1 MNKIPIVLIGW
12 IFLLAGCGMVNTA
25 RNYSK
30 YPECQSETTQGDW
43 AKCLKEKYGIEG
55 GFDAYGIYNTKT
67 GGIWDWKKEETKKEE
82 TIIPSIE
89 DGILEKEKPSPTKK
103 PKEIIPDA
111 SVASTTGQYIPQL
124 NAPAWNIADIWIFQ
138 QEDRKS
144 WINKV
149 IKVEDDHYVVEDS
162 SKGDFVA
169 YDKNT
174 LNLKFYIGKEGKRIK
189 PTDTFI
195 TMPTAAFIY
204 LNFPLHLGKK
214 WTRTVTTTPA
224 RRSSIPTN
232 FLEEFECI
240 SWEKVTV
247 SAGTFETIKI
257 KLKSTIMSSR
267 MSSGVAYIWY
277 SPELKSPI
285 KINFEKSLFWSPERQ
300 NYELISFNLKEKQP
314 PSPEVK
320 SHSQKVDIP
329 SRPQPSPP
337 EKPQTVTPIPSPTIT
352 PPPVLNTVVVTGTSA
367 NIRSGA
373 GNEFSIVTT
382 VKQGDKLILLGEYG
396 EWFNVRLEN
405 GQEGWINNRF
415 AK

>member
-1 MNKIPIVLIGW
+1 MKKISIVLIGW
-12 IFLLAGCGMVNTA
+12 IFLLAGCGMVSTV

-55 GFDAYGIYNTKT
+55 GFDAYGAYNTKT
-67 GGIWDWKKEETKKEE
+67 GGIWDWKKEET
-82 TIIPSIE
+82 IIPPIE
-89 DGILEKEKPSPTKK
+89 DGIPEKEKPSPTKK

-111 SVASTTGQYIPQL
+111 SVASTTGQYIPQF
-124 NAPAWNIADIWIFQ
+124 NAPAWNIADIWVFQ
-138 QEDRKS
+138 QEDKKS

-149 IKVEDDHYVVEDS
+149 IKIEDDYYIVEDS
-162 SKGDFVA
+162 STGDFVA

-174 LNLKFYIGKEGKRIK
+174 LNLKFYISKEGKRIK

-195 TMPTAAFIY
+195 ALPATAFIY

-214 WTRTVTTTPA
+214 WTKTITITPTWK
-224 RRSSIPTN
+224 SSIPLN
-232 FLEEFECI
+232 FLGEFECI

-257 KLKSTIMSSR
+257 KLKSTITSI
-267 MSSGVAYIWY
+267 MSSGVVYIWY
-277 SPELKSPI
+277 SPELKSLI
-285 KINFEKSLFWSPERQ
+285 KINFEKSGFWPPQRQ

-314 PSPEVK
+314 PS
-320 SHSQKVDIP
+320 S
-329 SRPQPSPP
+329 PQSSPP
-337 EKPQTVTPIPSPTIT
+337 EKPQTVTPIPSAIIT
-352 PPPVLNTVVVTGTSA
+352 PPPAPNIVVVTGTSA
-367 NIRSGA
+367 NIRSGS
-373 GNEFSIVTT
+373 GNEFPIVTT
-382 VKQGDKLILLGEYG
+382 VKQRDKLILLGEYG

-415 AK
+415 VK